1 MYGRVHTDTSQK
13 TKNRISAL
21 TNRAM
26 ILATELSLPEQA
38 LEHVQMFLRSFN
50 GSEPLREDWLCEAMV
65 FESVALRLVGQERQ
79 ANTVGRCWC
88 WCCCWWW
95 WWW

>member
-26 ILATELSLPEQA
+26 ILATELALPEQA
-38 LEHVQMFLRSFN
+38 LEHVQLFLRSFN
-50 GSEPLREDWLCEAMV
+50 SSEPLREDWLCEAMV
-65 FESVALRLVGQERQ
+65 FESVALRLVGREQH
-79 ANTVGRCWC
+79 ANTVGY
-88 WCCCWWW
+88 WW
-95 WWW
+95 